1 MDKGF
6 NLSRDWPIY
15 FIAGGITFFIVGG
28 TWLVIWQC
36 LKTRELNRDFEESKN
51 PTQSR
56 HVHFDE
62 RLVLD

>member
-1 MDKGF
+1 MDIL
-6 NLSRDWPIY
+6 NLDWPI
-15 FIAGGITFFIVGG
+15 FVIAGGITLFVIGG

-36 LKTRELNRDFEESKN
+36 LKSRELNRDFEERIK

-56 HVHFDE
+56 HVHFEE